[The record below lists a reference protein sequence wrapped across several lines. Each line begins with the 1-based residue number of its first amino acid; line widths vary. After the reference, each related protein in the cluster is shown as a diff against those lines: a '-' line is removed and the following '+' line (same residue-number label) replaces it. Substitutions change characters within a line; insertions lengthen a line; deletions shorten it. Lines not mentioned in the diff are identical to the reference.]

1 MKTLLLVRHSQ
12 AQDAENGMK
21 DYDRNLTNYGIQK
34 TVQLAQELHKRS
46 FKADFIL
53 TSSAVRAYT
62 TAKILAEHLDYQ
74 VDNIN
79 SVEHLY
85 EAPIR
90 DLFEA
95 IATLPDTS
103 NNVII
108 VNHNPTISF
117 LVESLNKK
125 KDYINLQPCGA
136 VCFWFDVENWNEID
150 LHSGEISWS
159 KLQYV

>member
-21 DYDRNLTNYGIQK
+21 DYDRNLTSYGIQK
-34 TVQLAQELHKRS
+34 TLQLAQELQKRS
-46 FKADFIL
+46 FKPDFIL
-53 TSSAVRAYT
+53 TSSAARAYT
-62 TAKILAEHLDYQ
+62 TAKILAEQLDYQ
-74 VDNIN
+74 VDSIN
-79 SVEHLY
+79 SVENLY

-90 DLFEA
+90 NLLEA
-95 IATLPDTS
+95 IETLPQNS

-136 VCFWFDVENWNEID
+136 VCFWFDVKNWNEIG

>member
-1 MKTLLLVRHSQ
+1 MKTLVLIRHSE
-12 AQDAENGMK
+12 AQDAEGSMK
-21 DYDRNLTNYGIQK
+21 DYDRNLTTYGIK
-34 TVQLAQELHKRS
+34 KAIQLAQELQKRS
-46 FKADFIL
+46 FKPDFIL
-53 TSSAVRAYT
+53 TSSAVRAYA
-62 TAKILAEHLDYQ
+62 TAKILAEQLDYQ
-74 VDNIN
+74 IDNIN
-79 SVEHLY
+79 SNKNLY

-95 IATLPDTS
+95 IAALPPDPNS
-103 NNVII
+103 VII

-136 VCFWFDVENWNEID
+136 VCFWFDVENWNEIG
-150 LHSGEISWS
+150 LHLGEISWS